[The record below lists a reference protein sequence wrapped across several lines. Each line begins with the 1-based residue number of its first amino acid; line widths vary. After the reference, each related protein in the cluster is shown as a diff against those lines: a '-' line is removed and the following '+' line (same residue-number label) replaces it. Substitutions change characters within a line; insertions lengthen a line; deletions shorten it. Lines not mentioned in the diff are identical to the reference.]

1 VTHDGTYMLRVKQS
15 SRESVRCADG
25 GVCLMPRRRRTF
37 ERLGVYATALTM
49 CLLVSSCARKE
60 DLVVWR
66 TQVTSPDG
74 SWVASADTVQ
84 NGGFGSG
91 YIETTVYLKRGDNH
105 LPPFAVLGFSCA
117 GPVPHPY
124 ALDNLANRGGTINL
138 KMQWS
143 DPLHLYVTYCG
154 DPSINLETI
163 KLQDVSIT
171 LQRESWTEG
180 AGH

>member
-1 VTHDGTYMLRVKQS
+1 MRRING
-15 SRESVRCADG
+15 VRG
-25 GVCLMPRRRRTF
+25 LFGKHLK
-37 ERLGVYATALTM
+37 LGRIGASAMALTI
-49 CLLVSSCARKE
+49 CLSTSSCAKKD

-66 TQVTSPDG
+66 ARVGSPG
-74 SWVASADTVQ
+74 GAWIASADTVQ

-91 YIETTVYLKRGDNH
+91 SIETTVYLKRRNDH
-105 LPPFAVLGFSCA
+105 LPPFAILGFSCV

-124 ALDNLANRGGTINL
+124 VLDNVANRGGTINL
-138 KMQWS
+138 KMQWD
-143 DPLHLYVTYCG
+143 DPLHLHVTYSG

-171 LQRESWTEG
+171 LQRESGAEG

>member
-1 VTHDGTYMLRVKQS
+1 MALSICLSASGCVK
-15 SRESVRCADG
+15 RD
-25 GVCLMPRRRRTF
+25 
-37 ERLGVYATALTM
+37 
-49 CLLVSSCARKE
+49 
-60 DLVVWR
+60 DLVVWT
-66 TQVTSPDG
+66 TQVDSPG
-74 SWVASADTVQ
+74 GAWVASADTVQ

-91 YIETTVYLKRGDNH
+91 GIETTVYLKRRSDH
-105 LPPFAVLGFSCA
+105 LPPVAVLGFSCA

-124 ALDNLANRGGTINL
+124 VLDNVANRGGTINL

-143 DPLHLYVTYCG
+143 DPLHLHVTYSG

-171 LQRESWTEG
+171 LQRASGTEA